1 MALKASELKVGDT
14 YTERLV
20 EDLKRTQVVMYA
32 GASGD
37 YNPVH
42 TDELFTTKVAGYPGV
57 FAHGMLTMGMTG
69 MMLTNYVG
77 DGRLTEFGVRFT
89 NQVFPGD
96 TLDSTATVTA
106 INDRSFMGR
115 RRDRGRLIASRLNL
129 PLPLFNRCSYVNF
142 ERPCVAGLSVEIIES
157 VNDSIDANHA
167 GVAEFLRVFWESFT
181 NFLTA
186 DRTVD
191 NDVADVNT
199 VGPVFLGHGLGED
212 SERRFTRV
220 KCGEASS
227 PPHGSTR
234 TRE

>member
-1 MALKASELKVGDT
+1 MPLKASELKVGDT

-42 TDELFTTKVAGYPGV
+42 TDELFTTKVDGYPGV

-106 INDRSFMGR
+106 INEGLVDIEVSTINQEG
-115 RRDRGRLIASRLNL
+115 
-129 PLPLFNRCSYVNF
+129 V
-142 ERPCVAGLSVEIIES
+142 EVAKGSAQAR
-157 VNDSIDANHA
+157 ID
-167 GVAEFLRVFWESFT
+167 
-181 NFLTA
+181 
-186 DRTVD
+186 D
-191 NDVADVNT
+191 
-199 VGPVFLGHGLGED
+199 
-212 SERRFTRV
+212 
-220 KCGEASS
+220 
-227 PPHGSTR
+227 
-234 TRE
+234 

>member
-57 FAHGMLTMGMTG
+57 FVHGMLTMGMTG
-69 MMLTNYVG
+69 RVLTNYVG

-106 INDRSFMGR
+106 ISEGLVDIDVST
-115 RRDRGRLIASRLNL
+115 
-129 PLPLFNRCSYVNF
+129 VNQ
-142 ERPCVAGLSVEIIES
+142 EGVEVAKGSAQAR
-157 VNDSIDANHA
+157 ID
-167 GVAEFLRVFWESFT
+167 
-181 NFLTA
+181 
-186 DRTVD
+186 D
-191 NDVADVNT
+191 
-199 VGPVFLGHGLGED
+199 
-212 SERRFTRV
+212 
-220 KCGEASS
+220 
-227 PPHGSTR
+227 
-234 TRE
+234 